1 MNTADTVLHRPT
13 GETWTVAYVHGDELC
28 PCGWPETIAQ
38 VSDCELVK
46 SATEEERDD
55 LLHELSQMAEPD
67 SRGRHAR
74 WELALRQRRLEEVP

>member
-28 PCGWPETIAQ
+28 PCGWTETIAR
-38 VSDCELVK
+38 VSDCELLCE
-46 SATEEERDD
+46 ATEEERDN
-55 LLHELSQMAEPD
+55 LLHELAQMEGSD

-74 WELALRQRRLEEVP
+74 FELALRQRRMEEVP